1 MNVIPL
7 DDRIL
12 VRPSDAVLGYEQR
25 NATVGP
31 TAEEPMRG
39 VVIAAGTGALDDE
52 GRTIPLAVQ
61 AGDTILFGRHRGSE
75 VMFGGI
81 QYWMMKADDIV
92 KIEAR
97 AITVVLYDP
106 KRSRRARHAA

>member
-12 VRPSDAVLGYEQR
+12 VRPSDAVLGYGQR
-25 NATVGP
+25 NATVGA
-31 TAEEPMRG
+31 TGEEPMRG
-39 VVIAAGTGALDDE
+39 VVIAAGLGTLDGE

-61 AGDTILFGRHRGSE
+61 AGDTILFGRHLGSE
-75 VMFGGI
+75 VTFAGM

-97 AITVVLYDP
+97 AIIVALYAP
-106 KRSRRARHAA
+106 RSSRRARHSA